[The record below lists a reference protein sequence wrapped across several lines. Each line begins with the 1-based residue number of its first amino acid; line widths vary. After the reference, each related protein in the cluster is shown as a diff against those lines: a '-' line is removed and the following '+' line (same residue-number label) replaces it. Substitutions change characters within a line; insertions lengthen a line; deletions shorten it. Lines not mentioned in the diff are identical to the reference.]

1 MTDTDTGAL
10 EAQVITLMRDVLQVE
25 VEGSGD
31 DLLES
36 GLLDSLAVVSLIGEL
51 ELALGFELPLDDFDL
66 ENFRTVERI
75 AGFLA
80 TAQRGQGAA

>member
-1 MTDTDTGAL
+1 MTDTDTDAL

-31 DLLES
+31 DLLAS

-80 TAQRGQGAA
+80 TAQQGKGAA